1 MFDFNAQKMR
11 SLLYRNI
18 RNFFDKRNY
27 LEVFTPTLSDT
38 LIPEPTIQNFKTE
51 FINEFVGSKEFY
63 MIPSPEI
70 FMKTLLANGSGSIYE
85 ISSCFRNSEQLGDV
99 HNPEFTMLEYY
110 SVGYD
115 EKDSIKL
122 TEELIKEVALPGT
135 PDHVLPPFIT
145 MSVNEA
151 MIKFAGVDLEKCQD
165 PAKLRSEA
173 EKLGLYVPSK
183 EPWDDTFNRIFINF
197 VETNLPKEHPVVL
210 TDYPY
215 QIDCLAKRKR
225 GTFYRQRWEMYIAG
239 VEIANCYNEET
250 DKETTRIYYEKEYQR
265 LVRERS
271 ESNLPIP
278 DISTTFPEL
287 DIPPSS
293 GVAIGLDRLLMVMLG
308 KTEIA
313 PLLLFPLSDMM

>member
-11 SLLYRNI
+11 SLLFRNI
-18 RNFFDKRNY
+18 RNFFDTKNY

-51 FINEFVGSKEFY
+51 FINEFVGSKHFY

-70 FMKTLLANGSGSIYE
+70 FMKTLLANNSGSIYE
-85 ISSCFRNSEQLGDV
+85 ISQCFRNSEQLGDV

-110 SVGYD
+110 TVGFD
-115 EKDSIKL
+115 EEDSIAL
-122 TEELIKEVALPGT
+122 TEELIRETAIPGT
-135 PDHVLPPFIT
+135 PEYVLPPFIR

-151 MIKFAGVDLEKCQD
+151 MIKYAKVDLEKCQE
-165 PAKLRSEA
+165 PIKLREEA
-173 EKLGLYVPSK
+173 ERLGLYVPEN

-197 VETNLPKEHPVVL
+197 VETNLPTEHPVVL

-215 QIDCLAKRKR
+215 QIDCLAKRKA
-225 GTFYRQRWEMYIAG
+225 GTPYRQRWEMYIAG
-239 VEIANCYNEET
+239 VEIANCYREET
-250 DKETTRIYYEKEYQR
+250 DKEVTRAYYEKEYQR
-265 LVRERS
+265 LARERA
-271 ESNLPIP
+271 ETGLPIP
-278 DISTTFPEL
+278 AISKTFPEL
-287 DIPPSS
+287 EIPESS
-293 GVAIGLDRLLMVMLG
+293 GVAIGLDRLLMVMMG